1 MPSDDKLMVTFSLT
15 SSEDITR
22 AYGNGAMVND
32 LRYAI
37 YPYGDCDNPLIIKT
51 VNDAFAGESIST
63 TIQEELINGN
73 SYTILF
79 WADYDSDT
87 YINNTRA
94 RYDIDWNTNIVTM
107 YTDDLTAQDEK
118 LDAFFAKVD
127 FTADSGRV
135 PVELKRPFSQL
146 NIATNSYDDVVE
158 VTQTALTIE
167 AYTQFDLWT
176 GDVVEQSKETLNFAT
191 APIPSAADEVTIE
204 VNGVMYKRLFMSY
217 ILVGEGEYTTN
228 ATFTVR
234 GKQNGSAEQDLFT
247 TTFRDLKLKRNSR
260 TNVVGNIVNSGL
272 SSN

>member
-37 YPYGDCDNPLIIKT
+37 YPQGDWDNPLIIKT
-51 VNDAFAGESIST
+51 VNDAFAAESIST

-79 WADYDSDT
+79 WADYDADT

-127 FTADSGRV
+127 FTANSGRV

-146 NIATNSYDDVVE
+146 NIATNSYDSNVE

-176 GDVVEQSKETLNFAT
+176 GDVVEESNKTLNFAT

-204 VNGVMYKRLFMSY
+204 VNGVAYKRLLMSY
-217 ILVGEGEYTTN
+217 ILVGDGEYTTN

-234 GKQNGSAEQDLFT
+234 GKQNGGAEQDLFT